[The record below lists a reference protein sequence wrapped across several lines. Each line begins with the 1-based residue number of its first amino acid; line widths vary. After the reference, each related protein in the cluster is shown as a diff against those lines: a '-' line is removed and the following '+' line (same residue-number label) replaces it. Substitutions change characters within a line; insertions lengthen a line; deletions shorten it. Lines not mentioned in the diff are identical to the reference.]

1 MTLFRGIRRLED
13 SKGANLVEAAF
24 VLPLLLLLTFAIIDF
39 SSLFY
44 TYLALESG
52 VSQATRF
59 AVTGNT
65 LPGMTRQ
72 ESIVAQM
79 RRATPTLSIPD
90 SAFTFR
96 HMPPGATNWV
106 AGPGGPSAIEN
117 VQVQYTWSALT
128 PLMSAF
134 FPNGQLTL
142 RVSSTMRNEG
152 RFE

>member
-24 VLPLLLLLTFAIIDF
+24 VLPLLLLLTFAIVDF

-44 TYLALESG
+44 TYLALENG

-59 AVTGNT
+59 AVTGNVM
-65 LPGMTRQ
+65 PGMTR
-72 ESIVAQM
+72 EASIVAQM

-90 SAFTFR
+90 TAFTFR
-96 HMPPGATNWV
+96 HMPPGATSWV
-106 AGPGGPSAIEN
+106 TGTGGPSAIEN
-117 VQVQYTWSALT
+117 VQVQYAWSALT
-128 PLMSAF
+128 PLMRPF
-134 FPNGQLTL
+134 FPGGRLTL